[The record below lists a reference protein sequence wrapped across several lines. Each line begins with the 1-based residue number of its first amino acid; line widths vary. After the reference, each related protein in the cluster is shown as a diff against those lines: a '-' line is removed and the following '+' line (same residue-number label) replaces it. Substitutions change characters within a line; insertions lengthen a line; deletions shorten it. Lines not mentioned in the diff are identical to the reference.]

1 MVRTIRKA
9 TWRAEGRA
17 NLTDWAEGRQVRD
30 GSAAGFS
37 PSVVLRGQTR
47 AQGVHL

>member
-9 TWRAEGRA
+9 TWREEGRA

-37 PSVVLRGQTR
+37 PSVVLRGRIR
-47 AQGVHL
+47 AQGFRL